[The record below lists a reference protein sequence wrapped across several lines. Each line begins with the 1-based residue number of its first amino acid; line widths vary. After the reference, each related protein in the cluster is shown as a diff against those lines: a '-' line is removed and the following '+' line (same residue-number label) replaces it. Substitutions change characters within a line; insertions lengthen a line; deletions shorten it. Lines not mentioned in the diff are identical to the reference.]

1 MVIGEAGRILY
12 VSVAAEL
19 SGGVDVRDED
29 KTREQLIDELA
40 QLRKQ
45 NAEYKQSQTQK
56 LDKRIKELNCIY
68 AIFQIVERQGIPLEE
83 ILQWIVDLTPRAWQY
98 PEITCARIIL
108 DGQDFRTENFRETTR
123 KQTSDIIVYGTRI
136 GTLEICYLKEMQERD
151 EEPLVKE
158 ERNLLNAIAT
168 QLGRIIERKQAKEA
182 LQESEDRY
190 RVLVEN
196 ANEAILVAQDEIFK
210 FVNPKAIDLM
220 GYSRDELG
228 SRPFAEFIH
237 PDDRNKVT
245 ERYQRRLEGAELPQT
260 YPFRIVDEAGDTKWV
275 ELNAAVI
282 AWEGRPATLN
292 FLTDI
297 TERRKAE
304 ERIRELA
311 KFPSQNPN
319 PVLRIEKDGTI
330 LYGNEASQCLLSVWG
345 CTVGQPISGHLSELI
360 SDVLSSG
367 SSRNTEVKC
376 EDYVFALTF
385 APVADAGYI
394 NVYGL
399 DITERKRMEEELV
412 KAQKLESVS
421 ILAGGLAHDFNN
433 ILTAILGNISLA
445 KMYDDLEKKNSR
457 LTDAERACM
466 QAKDL
471 TQQLLTF
478 SKGGAPIKKVTSM
491 VKLLKDSA
499 IFALKGSNVNCEF
512 SVPDDLWPAEVD
524 QGQMNQVL
532 SNIIINADQA
542 MPDGGTITIC
552 GENSIIESEHGL
564 PLQPGPYVEISIAD
578 QGTGVPE
585 EHLQRI
591 SDPYFTTK
599 QTGSGL
605 GLAVA
610 YSIARKHNGHIAV
623 ESLVAAGTTFHIYL
637 PASPEA
643 VLVVEEQEEE
653 KPITGAGRTLV
664 MDDEKYVRD
673 LAAEML
679 ISIGYK
685 VTTARDGAEAIEMY
699 QEARDLGRPYDAVI
713 MDLTVPGGMGG
724 KETIQRLIEIDPK
737 VKAIVSSGYS
747 NDPIM
752 AAFREYGFRGVIAK
766 PYKTRE
772 LSQVMHEVMVSV

>member
-1 MVIGEAGRILY
+1 MAT
-12 VSVAAEL
+12 EL
-19 SGGVDVRDED
+19 SGGVDVRDAD

-45 NAEYKQSQTQK
+45 NAEYKQSQTQE

-68 AIFQIVERQGIPLEE
+68 AIFHLVERQGIVLEE
-83 ILQWIVDLTPRAWQY
+83 ILQWVVDLTPRAWQY
-98 PEITCARIIL
+98 PENICARLIL
-108 DGQDFRTENFRETTR
+108 EDQDFRTENFRETTK

-136 GTLEICYLKEMQERD
+136 GTFEVCYLAERQEKD
-151 EEPLVKE
+151 EVPFVKE
-158 ERNLLNAIAT
+158 ERDLLNAIAA
-168 QLGRIIERKQAKEA
+168 QLGRIIERRQAEEA
-182 LQESEDRY
+182 FQESEERY

-196 ANEAILVAQDEIFK
+196 ANEAILVAQDAIFK
-210 FVNPKAIDLM
+210 FVNPKATDLM
-220 GYSRDELG
+220 GYSEDELG

-237 PDDRNKVT
+237 PDDRDKVT

-282 AWEGRPATLN
+282 TWAGRPATLN

-304 ERIRELA
+304 EQIRELA

-319 PVLRIEKDGTI
+319 PVLRVEKDGTI
-330 LYGNEASQCLLSVWG
+330 LYGNEASQSLLSLWG
-345 CTVGQPISGHLSELI
+345 CKVGHPIPDHLSELI

-367 SSRNTEVKC
+367 SSRNTEVEC
-376 EDYVFALTF
+376 EDYVFSLTF
-385 APVADAGYI
+385 APVADAGYV

-421 ILAGGLAHDFNN
+421 TLAGGIAHDFNN
-433 ILTAILGNISLA
+433 ILTAILGNISLG
-445 KMYDDLEKKNSR
+445 KMYDDLEKKNSK
-457 LTDAERACM
+457 LADAERACM
-466 QAKDL
+466 QAKNL

-478 SKGGAPIKKVTSM
+478 SRGGAPIKKVTSM
-491 VKLLKDSA
+491 MELLENSA
-499 IFALKGSNVNCEF
+499 TLALKGSNVRCEF
-512 SVPDDLWPAEVD
+512 SVPDDLWPAEID
-524 QGQMNQVL
+524 QGQMNQVM
-532 SNIIINADQA
+532 SNIIINANQA
-542 MPDGGTITIC
+542 MPDGGTITVQ
-552 GENSIIESEHGL
+552 GENSIIEPEHGL
-564 PLQPGPYVEISIAD
+564 PLQPGPYVEISIED
-578 QGTGVPE
+578 QGIGISE
-585 EHLQRI
+585 NGLARI
-591 SDPYFTTK
+591 FDPYFTTK

-605 GLAVA
+605 GLAVT
-610 YSIARKHNGHIAV
+610 YSIIRKHNGHIAV
-623 ESLVAAGTTFHIYL
+623 ESQLATGTTFHIYL

-643 VLVVEEQEEE
+643 VLAVEKKEEE
-653 KPITGAGRTLV
+653 KLIIGMGRTLV

-679 ISIGYK
+679 SSIGYK

-699 QEARDLGRPYDAVI
+699 QEARDSGRPYDAVI
-713 MDLTVPGGMGG
+713 IDLTVPGGMGG
-724 KETIQRLIEIDPK
+724 KETIQRLVEIDPE

-752 AAFREYGFRGVIAK
+752 ASFREYGFRGVIAK
-766 PYKTRE
+766 PYKPRE
-772 LSQVMHEVMVSV
+772 LSQVMHEVMVNAQGN